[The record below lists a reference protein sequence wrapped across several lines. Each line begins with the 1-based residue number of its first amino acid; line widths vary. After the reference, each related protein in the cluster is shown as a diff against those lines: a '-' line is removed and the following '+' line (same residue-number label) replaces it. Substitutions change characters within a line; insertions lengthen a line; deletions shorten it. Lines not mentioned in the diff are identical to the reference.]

1 MSTPTVPRGSR
12 SSQGQGRVRGTGI
25 TRGNGIAPSKK
36 NAHPSHTPA
45 SSSPKPA
52 PLPSLKTPPNNAR
65 AEPKTWRKGRAT
77 RGRDQSSRSPSRG
90 DRQSIA
96 LTGAA
101 TSPLPRGFQFLN
113 TPSQHKTRRDP
124 GSMTTDV
131 YQKHMSEIFIKV
143 RVPSFIA
150 DFRGSY
156 SDFLVFFRCHSSR
169 ETEKKKD
176 KMQSEMDISRIPRSQ
191 RA

>member
-12 SSQGQGRVRGTGI
+12 SSQGQGRVQGTGI
-25 TRGNGIAPSKK
+25 TRGNGIAQSKK

-52 PLPSLKTPPNNAR
+52 PLPPLKTPPNNAR
-65 AEPKTWRKGRAT
+65 AERKTWRKGRAT

-101 TSPLPRGFQFLN
+101 TSPLPRDFQFLN

-150 DFRGSY
+150 DFRGLY
-156 SDFLVFFRCHSSR
+156 SDFSCYFAAIAQER
-169 ETEKKKD
+169 
-176 KMQSEMDISRIPRSQ
+176 PRKRKTKCNQ
-191 RA
+191 